1 MPTQTEEFD
10 DSLKIPKQRYISPEK
25 HQQITEEL
33 TYKK

>member
-10 DSLKIPKQRYISPEK
+10 DSLKIPKERYISPEK
-25 HQQITEEL
+25 QQITEEL